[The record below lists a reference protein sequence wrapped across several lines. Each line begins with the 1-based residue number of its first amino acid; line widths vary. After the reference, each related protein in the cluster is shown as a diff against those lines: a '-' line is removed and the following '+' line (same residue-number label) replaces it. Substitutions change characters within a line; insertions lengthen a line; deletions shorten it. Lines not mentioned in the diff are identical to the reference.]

1 MAERRS
7 RSALVLTGGGI
18 MGAAYEIGSLTAL
31 DRLFAPGFSVRR
43 FDTYVGI
50 SAGSVIATL
59 IANRIRPA
67 GLFRT
72 ISRNE
77 NTVFNWRR
85 SDIYRF
91 DWPASLHSICTL
103 PISLARIYRNY
114 RRSGWQ
120 FSFQELP
127 HLIQEQFPSGLYSL
141 EPMQEY
147 LCSSFRSEGISDHF
161 DQLKP
166 ELLIPAYDL
175 DQGEKVVFG
184 SPGERDLHICQ
195 AITASCAI
203 PFFFQPHRIGRRSF
217 IDGSAGRVTHVDLAI
232 QSGARLIVMINPRV
246 PFANDPRKSC
256 LPALSSGRCSSI
268 DELGIM
274 LAWEQSRR
282 IEAREK
288 LVLAL
293 DYYRLKHPEID
304 ILLFEPDANE
314 ALFFLQGPM
323 SFTARNQVMHHGY
336 QLTTAEVRSRF
347 AELSATFAKHGIAVT
362 DQRLDEAPPGD

>member
-1 MAERRS
+1 MAEKRS

-59 IANRIRPA
+59 VANRIRPA

-72 ISRNE
+72 ITRNE

-85 SDIYRF
+85 KDIYRF
-91 DWPASLHSICTL
+91 DWQASLRSILAL
-103 PISLARIYRNY
+103 PINLVRIYRTY
-114 RRSGWQ
+114 RSNGWQ
-120 FSFQELP
+120 FSWGELP
-127 HLIQEQFPSGLYSL
+127 HLIQEQFPSGFYSL
-141 EPMQEY
+141 EPMQDY
-147 LCSSFRSEGISDHF
+147 LCSSFRAEGICDRF
-161 DQLKP
+161 DCLKP
-166 ELLIPAYDL
+166 DLLIPAYDL
-175 DQGEKVVFG
+175 DQGRRVIFG
-184 SPGERDLHICQ
+184 SPEEHDLHICQ

-203 PFFFQPHRIGRRSF
+203 PFFFQPYRIGGRSF
-217 IDGSAGRVTHVDLAI
+217 IDGSAGRATHVDLAI
-232 QSGARLIVMINPRV
+232 RNGARLIVMINPRV
-246 PFANDPRKSC
+246 PFHNDPQKSC
-256 LPALSSGRCSSI
+256 LPALSSGHCSAI

-282 IEAREK
+282 IEGREK
-288 LVLAL
+288 LMMAL
-293 DYYRLKHPEID
+293 DYYRFKHPEVD
-304 ILLFEPDANE
+304 IVLLEPDAQE

-336 QLTTAEVRSRF
+336 QLTA
-347 AELSATFAKHGIAVT
+347 AELRGRSAELIAIFAKHGITAT
-362 DQRLDEAPPGD
+362 DQRLDEPPPGS